1 MRNELEH
8 IEIIEKYLRNE
19 LSPEERKVFEEKLKT
34 DVKLQKEVATQRDII
49 TGIERLGIKQTIQVA
64 HKKYKLGKAG
74 FNLGLG
80 AIVLVAI
87 TSVFLWY
94 NANNS
99 TSAIS
104 DESILPELN
113 ELGEKQWADADKLI
127 PSQYFTI
134 NTAIDTVIET
144 QGGIVMYI
152 PKGSFL
158 DDNGNTI
165 TGNVDFE
172 VKEALNTAQI
182 VMGGLSSM
190 SGDKLLESGG
200 MFYINARQDGK
211 TVKINPEQGIYTEVP
226 TGEVNPNM
234 QLFEGKRM
242 DNGSID
248 WINPT
253 PLEKFLTPVDINSLN
268 FYPPKYEP
276 KLAEL
281 GLDVTNKKYKDSLYY
296 SFAWEDKQK
305 ECFKVEDYEDDLTE
319 GARKGF
325 LGKNTNIESH
335 VSQIGCDEFEIS
347 FIIGMRTTQNFSPS
361 RVESFDIDINDN
373 SGKIGKS
380 DITLIGSSFVSNAV
394 SSNIRN
400 EHAEFFATEYKN
412 VKLITQKIKV
422 KSTGVCGLKL
432 PVYPEGY
439 EVVEAID
446 LAVWFEK
453 EQLKV
458 FDTTYNSV
466 GLVPDSLLGK
476 EDVALEMGLILRD
489 TLIEEVISEGA
500 KVAQFGINPA
510 KIKTIW
516 SKEFNNTLIA
526 TREFEERL
534 KTIFGT
540 CNDKVLDLYINNLNL
555 DLYVID
561 SMAANMSSGN
571 SRNEF
576 LKFAERKDGKVQ
588 IDERRMNKLQKHYAE
603 KQKIIAAAIAKT
615 KAKFDKEN
623 KQLDEKASKERI
635 KHTQDEVKRKVD
647 NYTEEFNL
655 NLTEAYRQL
664 GKPKP
669 ERLDAKAIYKLRLK
683 TGGWKNVDAYV
694 MESLDNRET
703 LDYTDPQTG
712 KKAVIKYEPISIT
725 IKDEK
730 KFDRLLVYIL
740 PDKLNSFM
748 RVEKSNLS
756 YTEKLNELM
765 NHSLVCLGYIGE
777 QAYFYSLDGVLPQEY
792 KDIELVP
799 ISQKELKHNLNRYDN
814 MQRKSL
820 QKEFDYQLF
829 EAREQKRQDILI
841 ARQHLREEIMP
852 AIFPCEFI
860 TITEDSVFIESTN

>member
-19 LSPEERKVFEEKLKT
+19 LSSEERKVFEEKLKT

-49 TGIERLGIKQTIQVA
+49 TGIERLGVKQAIQVA

-74 FNLGLG
+74 FNFGLG
-80 AIVLVAI
+80 VIVVVAV
-87 TSVFLWY
+87 TAVFLWY
-94 NANNS
+94 NSNNASTANDKN
-99 TSAIS
+99 
-104 DESILPELN
+104 ILPELN

-127 PSQYFTI
+127 PLQQFTI
-134 NTAIDTVIET
+134 NTANDTVIET

-152 PKGSFL
+152 SKGSFL

-226 TGEVNPNM
+226 TDEVNPNM

-253 PLEKFLTPVDINSLN
+253 PLEKFLTPVDINLLN
-268 FYPPKYEP
+268 FYPPKYES

-281 GLDVTNKKYKDSLYY
+281 GLDVTNKEFKDSLYY
-296 SFAWEDKQK
+296 SFAWEDLKNSNNCLKIKQIYNGDGMYGK
-305 ECFKVEDYEDDLTE
+305 YDVKVSDFSLRNAFDWYWTIEEVGCNEFDLIAVMGTIDSLSVSNFQFDNNNLKYE
-319 GARKGF
+319 
-325 LGKNTNIESH
+325 
-335 VSQIGCDEFEIS
+335 
-347 FIIGMRTTQNFSPS
+347 
-361 RVESFDIDINDN
+361 
-373 SGKIGKS
+373 
-380 DITLIGSSFVSNAV
+380 LIG
-394 SSNIRN
+394 
-400 EHAEFFATEYKN
+400 
-412 VKLITQKIKV
+412 
-422 KSTGVCGLKL
+422 
-432 PVYPEGY
+432 
-439 EVVEAID
+439 
-446 LAVWFEK
+446 
-453 EQLKV
+453 QLKV
-458 FDTTYNSV
+458 LKSFNSLKKKNLIDTQRFKNATVLTQRMKVKKV
-466 GLVPDSLLGK
+466 GRFGLRLNLKTNNLGK
-476 EDVALEMGLILRD
+476 MVDFQEFISCIIATEKPKPKNCNSPFVKNQESNYVVSEAD
-489 TLIEEVISEGA
+489 TMPESTSW
-500 KVAQFGINPA
+500 QQTCGINPS

-571 SRNEF
+571 SRDEF

-588 IDERRMNKLQKHYAE
+588 IDERRMKKLQKHYTE

-623 KQLDEKASKERI
+623 KQLDEKAGKERT
-635 KHTQDEVKRKVD
+635 KHTQDEVKRKED

-669 ERLDAKAIYKLRLK
+669 DRLDAKDIYKLRLK

-703 LDYTDPQTG
+703 LDYTDPTTG
-712 KKAVIKYEPISIT
+712 KKAVIQYNPINIT
-725 IKDEK
+725 IKDET

-765 NHSLVCLGYIGE
+765 NHNLVCLGYIGE
-777 QAYFYSLDGVLPQEY
+777 QAYFYSKDNVTPKEYNNVELLP
-792 KDIELVP
+792 L
-799 ISQKELKHNLNRYDN
+799 SQQELKQNLNRYDN

-820 QKEFDYQLF
+820 LKDFDYQLF
-829 EAREQKRQDILI
+829 EIKEQQRQDILI

-852 AIFPCEFI
+852 AIFPCGII
-860 TITEDSVFIESTN
+860 TIIEDNVNVNTESTQPQVIPSSR

>member
-8 IEIIEKYLRNE
+8 IEIIEKYLRGE
-19 LSPEERKVFEEKLKT
+19 LSEEDKKAFEEKLKT
-34 DVKLQKEVATQRDII
+34 DVILQKEVATQRDII
-49 TGIERLGIKQTIQVA
+49 TGIERLGTKQSIQKA
-64 HKKYKLGKAG
+64 YKKYKLGKAG

-80 AIVLVAI
+80 VVVLVAV
-87 TSVFLWY
+87 TAVFLWY
-94 NANNS
+94 NSNNAS
-99 TSAIS
+99 T
-104 DESILPELN
+104 DTDKNILPELN

-127 PSQYFTI
+127 PSQQFAI
-134 NTAIDTVIET
+134 NTENDTVIET

-200 MFYINARQDGK
+200 MFYVNARQDGK
-211 TVKINPEQGIYTEVP
+211 TVKINPENGIYTEVP
-226 TGEVNPNM
+226 TDEVNPNM

-296 SFAWEDKQK
+296 SFAWESND
-305 ECFKVEDYEDDLTE
+305 F
-319 GARKGF
+319 
-325 LGKNTNIESH
+325 NIEKAAEMFRNNCASCH
-335 VSQIGCDEFEIS
+335 SIGKGKIIGPDLKGVTDKYFDNKWLIS
-347 FIIGMRTTQNFSPS
+347 FIKDAPKLIASGDKNAIKIFEEYNKVSMPPS
-361 RVESFDIDINDN
+361 RLTEQEIVEVLRYID
-373 SGKIGKS
+373 KI
-380 DITLIGSSFVSNAV
+380 SNQIEIEK
-394 SSNIRN
+394 N
-400 EHAEFFATEYKN
+400 AEFLVEE
-412 VKLITQKIKV
+412 LINSIQ
-422 KSTGVCGLKL
+422 
-432 PVYPEGY
+432 
-439 EVVEAID
+439 
-446 LAVWFEK
+446 
-453 EQLKV
+453 
-458 FDTTYNSV
+458 DTTKYETDTTSV
-466 GLVPDSLLGK
+466 SDF
-476 EDVALEMGLILRD
+476 A
-489 TLIEEVISEGA
+489 SEA
-500 KVAQFGINPA
+500 SAEAFAESESVQGINPA

-516 SKEFNNTLIA
+516 SEEFNNTLIA

-534 KTIFGT
+534 PSIFGT

-561 SMAANMSSGN
+561 SMAANMSSRN

-588 IDERRMNKLQKHYAE
+588 IDELRMKKLQKHYAE

-635 KHTQDEVKRKVD
+635 KHTQDEVKRKQD
-647 NYTEEFNL
+647 NFTEEFNL

-669 ERLDAKAIYKLRLK
+669 DRLDAKDIYKLRLK

-703 LDYTDPQTG
+703 LDYTDPETG

-725 IKDEK
+725 IKDEL

-765 NHSLVCLGYIGE
+765 NHNLVCLGYIGE
-777 QAYFYSLDGVLPQEY
+777 QVYFYSKDNVTPKEYNNVELLP
-792 KDIELVP
+792 L
-799 ISQKELKHNLNRYDN
+799 SQQELKQNLNRYDN
-814 MQRKSL
+814 MQSKSL
-820 QKEFDYQLF
+820 LKEFDYQLF
-829 EAREQKRQDILI
+829 EVKEQQRQDILI

-852 AIFPCEFI
+852 AIFPCESVM
-860 TITEDSVFIESTN
+860 TIVEDSVYKNSAW

>member
-19 LSPEERKVFEEKLKT
+19 LSSEERKVFEEKLKT

-99 TSAIS
+99 TSTIS

-127 PSQYFTI
+127 PSQQFTI

-211 TVKINPEQGIYTEVP
+211 TVKINPEHGIYTEVP
-226 TGEVNPNM
+226 TDEVNPNM

-268 FYPPKYEP
+268 FYPLKYEP

-335 VSQIGCDEFEIS
+335 VSQISCDEFEIS
-347 FIIGMRTTQNFSPS
+347 FIIGMRTTQYFSQS
-361 RVESFDIDINDN
+361 RVEPFDIDINDN

-380 DITLIGSSFVSNAV
+380 DITLIGNFVVSNAV
-394 SSNIRN
+394 SSKIRN
-400 EHAEFFATEYKN
+400 EHAEFFASEYKN

-422 KSTGVCGLKL
+422 KSSGVCGLKL

-453 EQLKV
+453 EQLNSNDDATIYEV
-458 FDTTYNSV
+458 DTTSV
-466 GLVPDSLLGK
+466 SDL
-476 EDVALEMGLILRD
+476 A
-489 TLIEEVISEGA
+489 SEASA
-500 KVAQFGINPA
+500 KAVVEAESVQGINPA

-588 IDERRMNKLQKHYAE
+588 IDERRMKKLQKHYAE

-623 KQLDEKASKERI
+623 KQLDEKAGKERI

-647 NYTEEFNL
+647 NHTEEFNL

-669 ERLDAKAIYKLRLK
+669 DRLDAKAIYKLRLK

-725 IKDEK
+725 IKDET

-765 NHSLVCLGYIGE
+765 NHNLVCLGYIGE
-777 QAYFYSLDGVLPQEY
+777 QAYFYSKDNVTPKEY
-792 KDIELVP
+792 KNVELLP
-799 ISQKELKHNLNRYDN
+799 LSQQELKQNLNRYDN

-820 QKEFDYQLF
+820 LKDFDYQLF
-829 EAREQKRQDILI
+829 EIKEQKRQDKLI

-852 AIFPCEFI
+852 VIFPCENI
-860 TITEDSVFIESTN
+860 MTIVEDSVNADSAW

>member
-1 MRNELEH
+1 
-8 IEIIEKYLRNE
+8 
-19 LSPEERKVFEEKLKT
+19 
-34 DVKLQKEVATQRDII
+34 
-49 TGIERLGIKQTIQVA
+49 
-64 HKKYKLGKAG
+64 
-74 FNLGLG
+74 
-80 AIVLVAI
+80 
-87 TSVFLWY
+87 
-94 NANNS
+94 
-99 TSAIS
+99 
-104 DESILPELN
+104 
-113 ELGEKQWADADKLI
+113 
-127 PSQYFTI
+127 
-134 NTAIDTVIET
+134 
-144 QGGIVMYI
+144 
-152 PKGSFL
+152 
-158 DDNGNTI
+158 
-165 TGNVDFE
+165 
-172 VKEALNTAQI
+172 
-182 VMGGLSSM
+182 MGGLSSM

-200 MFYINARQDGK
+200 MFYVNARQDGK

-226 TGEVNPNM
+226 TDEVNPNM

-242 DNGSID
+242 ENGSID

-281 GLDVTNKKYKDSLYY
+281 GQDVTNKKYKDSLYY

-305 ECFKVEDYEDDLTE
+305 ECFKVGDYEDDLTE

-325 LGKNTNIESH
+325 LGKNTNIESY
-335 VSQIGCDEFEIS
+335 VSQISCDEFEIS
-347 FIIGMRTTQNFSPS
+347 FIIGMRTTQSFSPS

-380 DITLIGSSFVSNAV
+380 DITLIGSSVVSNAV

-400 EHAEFFATEYKN
+400 EHAEFFASEYKN

-453 EQLKV
+453 EQLIV
-458 FDTTYNSV
+458 FDTTYKSV
-466 GLVPDSLLGK
+466 ELVPDSLLGK

-489 TLIEEVISEGA
+489 TLIEEVVSEGA
-500 KVAQFGINPA
+500 NVAQFGINPA

-516 SKEFNNTLIA
+516 SKEFNKTLIA

-588 IDERRMNKLQKHYAE
+588 IDERRMKKLQKHYTE

-623 KQLDEKASKERI
+623 KQLDEKAGKERT
-635 KHTQDEVKRKVD
+635 KHSQDEVKRKQD
-647 NYTEEFNL
+647 NFTEEFNL

-669 ERLDAKAIYKLRLK
+669 DRLDAKDIYKLRLK

-703 LDYTDPQTG
+703 LDYTDPTTG
-712 KKAVIKYEPISIT
+712 KKAVIQYNPINIT
-725 IKDEK
+725 IKDET

-765 NHSLVCLGYIGE
+765 NHNLVCLGYIGE
-777 QAYFYSLDGVLPQEY
+777 QAYFYSKDNVTPKEYNNVELLP
-792 KDIELVP
+792 L
-799 ISQKELKHNLNRYDN
+799 SQQELKHNLNRYDN
-814 MQRKSL
+814 TQRKSL
-820 QKEFDYQLF
+820 LKDFDYQLF
-829 EAREQKRQDILI
+829 EIKEQQRQDILI

-852 AIFPCEFI
+852 AIFPCGII
-860 TITEDSVFIESTN
+860 TIIEDNVNVNTESTQPQVIPSSR

>member
-1 MRNELEH
+1 ME
-8 IEIIEKYLRNE
+8 
-19 LSPEERKVFEEKLKT
+19 
-34 DVKLQKEVATQRDII
+34 
-49 TGIERLGIKQTIQVA
+49 
-64 HKKYKLGKAG
+64 KAG

-99 TSAIS
+99 TSTIS

-127 PSQYFTI
+127 PSQQFTI

-200 MFYINARQDGK
+200 MFYVNARQDGK
-211 TVKINPEQGIYTEVP
+211 TVKINPENGIYTEVP
-226 TGEVNPNM
+226 TDEVNPNM

-242 DNGSID
+242 ENGSID

-253 PLEKFLTPVDINSLN
+253 PLEKFLTPVDINLLN

-296 SFAWEDKQK
+296 SFAWEDLSNNKLYTK
-305 ECFKVEDYEDDLTE
+305 NDTFVYN
-319 GARKGF
+319 
-325 LGKNTNIESH
+325 LGVI
-335 VSQIGCDEFEIS
+335 
-347 FIIGMRTTQNFSPS
+347 
-361 RVESFDIDINDN
+361 
-373 SGKIGKS
+373 
-380 DITLIGSSFVSNAV
+380 
-394 SSNIRN
+394 
-400 EHAEFFATEYKN
+400 
-412 VKLITQKIKV
+412 
-422 KSTGVCGLKL
+422 
-432 PVYPEGY
+432 
-439 EVVEAID
+439 
-446 LAVWFEK
+446 
-453 EQLKV
+453 
-458 FDTTYNSV
+458 
-466 GLVPDSLLGK
+466 PDSLIGR
-476 EDVALEMGLILRD
+476 EQEALSMGLIVSD
-489 TLIEEVISEGA
+489 TLIIEDTTKFNCNGPYLPYTYNNDTTFVSSYNSTDLTSETGY
-500 KVAQFGINPA
+500 QICGINPA

-516 SKEFNNTLIA
+516 SEEFNNTLIA

-571 SRNEF
+571 SRNQF

-623 KQLDEKASKERI
+623 KQLDEKAGKERI

-647 NYTEEFNL
+647 NHTEEFNL

-703 LDYTDPQTG
+703 LDYTDSQTG

-725 IKDEK
+725 IKDEN

-765 NHSLVCLGYIGE
+765 NHNLVCLGYIGE
-777 QAYFYSLDGVLPQEY
+777 QAYFYSKDNVTPKEYNNVELLP
-792 KDIELVP
+792 L
-799 ISQKELKHNLNRYDN
+799 SQQELKQNLNRYDN

-820 QKEFDYQLF
+820 LKEFDYQLF
-829 EAREQKRQDILI
+829 EVKEQQRQDILI

-852 AIFPCEFI
+852 TIFPCDFI
-860 TITEDSVFIESTN
+860 TIIEDSKNIEIESTQTQVIPNSW

>member
-19 LSPEERKVFEEKLKT
+19 LSSEERKVFEEKLKT

-80 AIVLVAI
+80 AIVLVVI

-99 TSAIS
+99 TSTIS
-104 DESILPELN
+104 DENKLPELN

-127 PSQYFTI
+127 PSQQFTI

-158 DDNGNTI
+158 DDNGNAI

-182 VMGGLSSM
+182 LMGGLSSM

-211 TVKINPEQGIYTEVP
+211 TVKINPEHGIYTEVP
-226 TGEVNPNM
+226 TDEVNPTM
-234 QLFEGKRM
+234 QLFEGKRI

-268 FYPPKYEP
+268 FYPSKYEP

-296 SFAWEDKQK
+296 SFAWQTND
-305 ECFKVEDYEDDLTE
+305 F
-319 GARKGF
+319 
-325 LGKNTNIESH
+325 NIEKAAELFRINCASCH
-335 VSQIGCDEFEIS
+335 SIGKGKIIGPDLKGVTDKYFDNKWLIS
-347 FIIGMRTTQNFSPS
+347 FIKDAPKLIASGDKNAIKIFEEYNKVSMPPS
-361 RVESFDIDINDN
+361 RLTEQEIVDVLRYIDNI
-373 SGKIGKS
+373 
-380 DITLIGSSFVSNAV
+380 SNQIEIEK
-394 SSNIRN
+394 N
-400 EHAEFFATEYKN
+400 AEFLVEE
-412 VKLITQKIKV
+412 LINSIKDTT
-422 KSTGVCGLKL
+422 K
-432 PVYPEGY
+432 Y
-439 EVVEAID
+439 EIDTTSVSD
-446 LAVWFEK
+446 LA
-453 EQLKV
+453 
-458 FDTTYNSV
+458 
-466 GLVPDSLLGK
+466 
-476 EDVALEMGLILRD
+476 
-489 TLIEEVISEGA
+489 SEA
-500 KVAQFGINPA
+500 SAEAFAESESAQGINPA

-588 IDERRMNKLQKHYAE
+588 IDERRMNKLQKHYE
-603 KQKIIAAAIAKT
+603 QKQKIIAAAIAKT

-623 KQLDEKASKERI
+623 KQLDEKAGKERI

-647 NYTEEFNL
+647 NHTEEFNL

-669 ERLDAKAIYKLRLK
+669 DRLDAKAIYKLRLK

-712 KKAVIKYEPISIT
+712 KKALIQYNPINIT
-725 IKDEK
+725 IKDET

-765 NHSLVCLGYIGE
+765 NHNLVCLGYIGE
-777 QAYFYSLDGVLPQEY
+777 QAYFYSKDNVTPKEYNNVELLP
-792 KDIELVP
+792 L
-799 ISQKELKHNLNRYDN
+799 SQQELKQNLNRYDN

-820 QKEFDYQLF
+820 LKDFDYQLF
-829 EAREQKRQDILI
+829 EVKEQKRQDKLI
-841 ARQHLREEIMP
+841 ARQHLREEIIP
-852 AIFPCEFI
+852 AIFPCEFMAKKWQ
-860 TITEDSVFIESTN
+860 EEPLGSGN

>member
-19 LSPEERKVFEEKLKT
+19 LSSEERKVFEEKLKT

-49 TGIERLGIKQTIQVA
+49 TGIERLGVKQAIQVA

-87 TSVFLWY
+87 TAVFLWY

-99 TSAIS
+99 TSTIS

-127 PSQYFTI
+127 PSQQFTI

-182 VMGGLSSM
+182 IMGGLSSM

-200 MFYINARQDGK
+200 MFYVNARQDGK

-226 TGEVNPNM
+226 TDEVNPNM

-253 PLEKFLTPVDINSLN
+253 PLAKFLTPVDINLLN

-325 LGKNTNIESH
+325 LGKKTNIESH

-394 SSNIRN
+394 SSKIRN
-400 EHAEFFATEYKN
+400 EHAEFFASEYKN

-453 EQLKV
+453 EQLNSNDDATIYEV
-458 FDTTYNSV
+458 DTTSV
-466 GLVPDSLLGK
+466 SDL
-476 EDVALEMGLILRD
+476 A
-489 TLIEEVISEGA
+489 SEASA
-500 KVAQFGINPA
+500 KTVVEAESVQGINPA

-526 TREFEERL
+526 TREFEDRL

-571 SRNEF
+571 SRNQF

-623 KQLDEKASKERI
+623 KQLDEKAGKERI

-703 LDYTDPQTG
+703 LDYTDSQTG
-712 KKAVIKYEPISIT
+712 KKAVIQYNPINIT
-725 IKDEK
+725 IKDET

-765 NHSLVCLGYIGE
+765 NHNLVCLGYIGE
-777 QAYFYSLDGVLPQEY
+777 QVYFYSKDNVTPKEYNNVELLP
-792 KDIELVP
+792 L
-799 ISQKELKHNLNRYDN
+799 SQQELKQNLNRYDN

-820 QKEFDYQLF
+820 LKEFDYQLF
-829 EAREQKRQDILI
+829 EVKEQQRQDKLI

-852 AIFPCEFI
+852 VIFPCEFI
-860 TITEDSVFIESTN
+860 TIIEDNVNVVNVNEGSSQ

>member
-8 IEIIEKYLRNE
+8 IEIIEKYLRGE
-19 LSPEERKVFEEKLKT
+19 LSEEDKKAFEEKLKT
-34 DVKLQKEVATQRDII
+34 DVILQKEVATQRDII
-49 TGIERLGIKQTIQVA
+49 TGIERLGTKQSIQKA
-64 HKKYKLGKAG
+64 YKKYKLGKAG

-80 AIVLVAI
+80 VVVLVAV
-87 TSVFLWY
+87 TAVFLWY
-94 NANNS
+94 NSNNAS
-99 TSAIS
+99 T
-104 DESILPELN
+104 DTDKNILPELN

-127 PSQYFTI
+127 PSQQFAI
-134 NTAIDTVIET
+134 NTENDTVIET

-211 TVKINPEQGIYTEVP
+211 TVKINPEHGIYTEVP
-226 TGEVNPNM
+226 TDEVNPNM

-253 PLEKFLTPVDINSLN
+253 PLAKFLTPVDINLLN

-281 GLDVTNKKYKDSLYY
+281 GLDVTNKEYKDSLYY
-296 SFAWEDKQK
+296 SFAWEENVKNS
-305 ECFKVEDYEDDLTE
+305 ECLELKKTYEGDAIISSFKNNDYIFHGINNITWTWNVEEANCNEFDIRLEIKTTDSLQVSDL
-319 GARKGF
+319 
-325 LGKNTNIESH
+325 
-335 VSQIGCDEFEIS
+335 
-347 FIIGMRTTQNFSPS
+347 
-361 RVESFDIDINDN
+361 SFDNYGLENKYEFLDKLKITRSENTFILSQRLRIKK
-373 SGKIGKS
+373 SGKITLLLRLRTHYLDIKNNTDEYLSFNIFSGKTSLNDYTVVLDTNLS
-380 DITLIGSSFVSNAV
+380 DIESWVEDSLEAIS
-394 SSNIRN
+394 
-400 EHAEFFATEYKN
+400 
-412 VKLITQKIKV
+412 LMD
-422 KSTGVCGLKL
+422 
-432 PVYPEGY
+432 GY
-439 EVVEAID
+439 LASEASAKTVVEA
-446 LAVWFEK
+446 E
-453 EQLKV
+453 
-458 FDTTYNSV
+458 SV
-466 GLVPDSLLGK
+466 
-476 EDVALEMGLILRD
+476 
-489 TLIEEVISEGA
+489 
-500 KVAQFGINPA
+500 QGINPE

-516 SKEFNNTLIA
+516 SEKFNNTLIA

-588 IDERRMNKLQKHYAE
+588 INEGRMKKLQKHYTE

-635 KHTQDEVKRKVD
+635 KHTQDEVKRKQD
-647 NYTEEFNL
+647 NFTEEFNL

-669 ERLDAKAIYKLRLK
+669 DRLDAKDIYKLRLK

-703 LDYTDPQTG
+703 LDYTDPETG

-725 IKDEK
+725 IKDEL

-740 PDKLNSFM
+740 PDNLNSFM

-765 NHSLVCLGYIGE
+765 NHNLVCLGYIGE
-777 QAYFYSLDGVLPQEY
+777 QAYFYSKDNVTPKEYNNVELLP
-792 KDIELVP
+792 L
-799 ISQKELKHNLNRYDN
+799 SQQELKQNLNRYDN
-814 MQRKSL
+814 MQSKSL
-820 QKEFDYQLF
+820 LKEFDYQLF
-829 EAREQKRQDILI
+829 EVKEQQRQDILI

-860 TITEDSVFIESTN
+860 TITEDSVFIGSSN